1 MLSDKVI
8 LSYTKKYFSILS
20 KNNVM
25 LYDTK

>member
-8 LSYTKKYFSILS
+8 LSYTKKYLSILS
-20 KNNVM
+20 KNNVI